1 MEPKISPTEATQAL
15 EAAEEA
21 TKQMRRAIGVG
32 SSWIFLVI
40 WGVIWT
46 LGFLGNQ
53 FLPQSTASRTWTVL
67 DVLGVLLS
75 FGIGAYYGRYRIHKQ
90 RRHSNGALLVRLD
103 SLRLANSV
111 GGQAKFPRKAGFAHI
126 VVRDVCLR
134 RARNLAKK
142 RLFGMAWGRRHH
154 LRSHWLP
161 LLPAL
166 FQPRNGAGRVGAG
179 GKRGLRP
186 PEVEVSDGRVQ

>member
-75 FGIGAYYGRYRIHKQ
+75 FGIGAYYGRYRIH
-90 RRHSNGALLVRLD
+90 SNAGIQMALYWFAWIVYGSLIVWAAKPSSPERLD
-103 SLRLANSV
+103 LLILLFVMFAYVVLGIWLKSGFLGWLGV
-111 GGQAKFPRKAGFAHI
+111 GGTIYALIGYHFFLPYFNLVMALAGLAL
-126 VVRDVCLR
+126 VASGVY
-134 RARNLAKK
+134 ARLKW
-142 RLFGMAWGRRHH
+142 R
-154 LRSHWLP
+154 
-161 LLPAL
+161 
-166 FQPRNGAGRVGAG
+166 
-179 GKRGLRP
+179 
-186 PEVEVSDGRVQ
+186 